1 MRQLQD
7 NGDTH
12 AVEKMRE
19 IKDEINGNTG
29 NRERE
34 GKGRRKSWADWM
46 LSMGWLVGLDQAA
59 PNVADSRLVLILEGL
74 IVIGLLVL

>member
-34 GKGRRKSWADWM
+34 GKGRRRKSWADWM
-46 LSMGWLVGLDQAA
+46 LFNGLVGWLGPGCAERG
-59 PNVADSRLVLILEGL
+59 RLPSSANP
-74 IVIGLLVL
+74 